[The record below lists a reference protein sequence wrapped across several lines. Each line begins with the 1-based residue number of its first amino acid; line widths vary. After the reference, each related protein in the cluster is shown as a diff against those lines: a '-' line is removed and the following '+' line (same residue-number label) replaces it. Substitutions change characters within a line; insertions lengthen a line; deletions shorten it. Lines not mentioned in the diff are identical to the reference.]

1 MSPIDQDKLR
11 DLFKNYSPQEIMVS
25 LSQLALEQAS
35 EFSDLGLAD
44 QAKDLVKFSISLDDL
59 ISGRPFLI

>member
-1 MSPIDQDKLR
+1 
-11 DLFKNYSPQEIMVS
+11 MVS